1 MQYPLNM
8 ELGGR
13 SCVVVGGGRVAQRK
27 TATLLFAEADVTV
40 IAPQLTERLAAMAAK
55 EKLRWLPKPY
65 ERGCLSALKPFLVFC
80 TTDDSAVN
88 RQAAAEAK
96 SLGAL
101 VNAAEQPELSD
112 FTVPASVRRGDV
124 LFTVS
129 TNGRSPALSRQLRQ
143 QLEAEFPALLGL
155 WLEHLSALRSR
166 MKQELSTSEARQAF
180 WRRALD
186 KRVLSLVEAGHLDQA
201 EVEIQHAITEFGSES

>member
-27 TATLLFAEADVTV
+27 TATLLLAGACVTV
-40 IAPQLTERLAAMAAK
+40 IAPQLTAQLAALAAADT
-55 EKLRWLPKPY
+55 LRWLPHPY
-65 ERGCLSALKPFLVFC
+65 VQGCLGALQPFLVFC
-80 TTDDSAVN
+80 TTDDSLIN

-129 TNGRSPALSRQLRQ
+129 TDGKSPALSRLLRQ
-143 QLEAEFPALLGL
+143 QLEEDFPAALGP
-155 WLEHLSALRSR
+155 WLDHLSVLRSR
-166 MKQELSTSEARQAF
+166 MKQELLTSEARQAF
-180 WRRALD
+180 WRQALD
-186 KRVLSLVEAGHLDQA
+186 KRVLSLVEAGQLDQA
-201 EVEIQHAITEFGSES
+201 EVEIQHAITDFGPES